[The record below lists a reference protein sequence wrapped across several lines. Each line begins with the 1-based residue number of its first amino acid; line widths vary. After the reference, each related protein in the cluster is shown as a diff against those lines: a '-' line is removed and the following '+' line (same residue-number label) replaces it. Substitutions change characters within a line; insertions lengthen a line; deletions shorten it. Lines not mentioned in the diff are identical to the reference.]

1 MDCVYSIKLIEKAL
15 KMHFL
20 RPGEM
25 YVACFPASLVVKVR
39 CMFLTAK
46 SLAENR
52 SPVIMFPTW
61 AYSPSESL
69 LENTLEFMVSSFL
82 SFPWHFFPDRLL
94 LCSPCCPGVELAV
107 YALFCLPSTKI
118 KGVCPD
124 TWYGF
129 LFNFPI
135 KDIFGV
141 SMNSLKVE
149 AIE

>member
-15 KMHFL
+15 KMHCL
-20 RPGEM
+20 RPGEI

-46 SLAENR
+46 SLAKNR

-82 SFPWHFFPDRLL
+82 SFPWHFFQTG
-94 LCSPCCPGVELAV
+94 SYYVVLAV
-107 YALFCLPSTKI
+107 LE
-118 KGVCPD
+118 
-124 TWYGF
+124 W
-129 LFNFPI
+129 
-135 KDIFGV
+135 
-141 SMNSLKVE
+141 NSLCMPYFASLVLRLKVCVPTPGMGFFL
-149 AIE
+149 IFP